1 MQIRLPK
8 ALRMHPGDQLKRL
21 TEHATLPVRQHRL
34 RLDGAPALP
43 QTFGGIEP
51 VEQQPATLTL
61 VPALPHQRRCWK
73 MLVRQQLRTS
83 QLTPVMTL
91 RLATHH
97 ELGQDLATIQTRAA
111 DIALP
116 GQDTQPKIDMQI
128 RRIRQLDLCGVG
140 RLTPASSQLGQPH

>member
-21 TEHATLPVRQHRL
+21 TEHATLPVCQDRL
-34 RLDGAPALP
+34 PLDGAPALP
-43 QTFGGIEP
+43 QAFGGIEP

-61 VPALPHQRRCWK
+61 LPALPHQRRCWQ
-73 MLVRQQLRTS
+73 MLVGQQLRTS
-83 QLTPVMTL
+83 QLASIMTL

-97 ELGQDLATIQTRAA
+97 QFGQNLAPVPARAT

-116 GQDTQPKIDMQI
+116 GQDAQPRIDMQT
-128 RRIRQLDLCGVG
+128 C
-140 RLTPASSQLGQPH
+140 LTR